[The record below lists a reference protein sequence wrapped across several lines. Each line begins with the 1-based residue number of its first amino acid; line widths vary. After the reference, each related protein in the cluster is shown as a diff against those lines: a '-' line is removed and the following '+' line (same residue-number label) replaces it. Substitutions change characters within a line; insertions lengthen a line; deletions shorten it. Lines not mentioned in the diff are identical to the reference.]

1 LQKQSLAEENF
12 TKASQNT
19 IPFWSSKGC
28 ESQPDIKEPIELK
41 NFTTHQKKTNKF
53 TDYFSPTNFQSPT
66 FKLIARAWDT
76 DKIKIVMDVRNNDA
90 GLADTTQYV

>member
-1 LQKQSLAEENF
+1 MQKQGLAKENF
-12 TKASQNT
+12 TNASQNT

-41 NFTTHQKKTNKF
+41 NFTTHPKKHKNKNKF

-66 FKLIARAWDT
+66 FKSIARAWDT
-76 DKIKIVMDVRNNDA
+76 DKIK
-90 GLADTTQYV
+90 Q